1 MTGSSSSQQTD
12 KTIETTEIRSHS
24 PATAEPE
31 SNEQVDRKEAAGD
44 ERQPKAEN
52 QVPSCSKR
60 RGLSLRIKAT
70 TTAIAIS
77 VLPVLAL
84 GGMTYYVS
92 ERSSEQQANQA
103 KQSGNPS
110 AADIIYLTF
119 LLKRQLQMGIAIGT
133 GAVALLAL
141 AIALWLTNRSL
152 RPVLGAAKTAAETAK
167 LLRREAG
174 ETGSD
179 LEFSGADE
187 LIALKTDLNLLAV
200 QIPDLLKQ
208 QNAEGD
214 RTQLLTDIAL
224 RVREAQDLDE
234 LLTIAVREVRQVLKS
249 DRVLFFRLEPDGNGT
264 IIAESVMPGFPK
276 ARGAKIFDPC
286 FKERHIEMYRNG
298 CVRAFDNIY
307 KANLGECYIQLL
319 EQFAVKAS
327 LIAPVLK
334 DGQLLGLLIA
344 HQCSAPRAWQQSEIT
359 FFSRLATQIGFALDR
374 RLSAEQKAEAEAE
387 ERFME
392 ITLRIRQ
399 SLKSADIL
407 TTTAQEIRKALRAD
421 RVLVYRFEPNW
432 SGTVV
437 AESVLSGLPKALGAN
452 IIDPCFKDRHV
463 EQYRNGRVRATDNI
477 YTANLSDCH
486 IELLG
491 RFGVRAN
498 LVAPILQ
505 GKELIGLLIAHQC
518 FAPRT
523 WKRSEIQLFTKLAT
537 QVGFA
542 LDQAAVLEEIEQA
555 RQELEGA
562 LRPRD
567 RAIAAASFGL
577 CIADATQ
584 PDYPIVYCN
593 PAFEKMTGYSH
604 SEAIGRNYR
613 FLQGADTEPDAVAQ
627 IRRALH
633 EQRECHVVLKNYRKD
648 GSPFWNELTISPVQN
663 EQGEVTHFIGL
674 QTDIT
679 SRRQIASQV
688 RAAAQAV
695 TQTTQDNE
703 TTINT
708 LSLEAAL
715 QVEKIAEAFNAIQA
729 MASSVREVA
738 FKARQAKRKMEDA
751 DRAVR
756 AEDEAMRQTEVGMT
770 GIRETL
776 LKMVRKTEYL
786 DEVSRKIT
794 QTMLSL
800 NDFVSQI
807 NVLAMNVAVEVG
819 RAGDDRESQELM
831 AVAEA
836 VRSLTEQSATATSE
850 IEDLMTEIK
859 TAINEIFAVMKQEAK
874 QLNDETKWVAQ
885 SRQKLTQLVAINAQT
900 SGLVEEIAQAAAAH
914 AENFTSVSQLVREAA
929 TIADRTSEQSAT
941 VANSFAYLLKVAREM
956 GTTAAQLDI
965 E

>member
-1 MTGSSSSQQTD
+1 LG
-12 KTIETTEIRSHS
+12 
-24 PATAEPE
+24 
-31 SNEQVDRKEAAGD
+31 
-44 ERQPKAEN
+44 
-52 QVPSCSKR
+52 
-60 RGLSLRIKAT
+60 LRIKAT
-70 TTAIAIS
+70 TAAIAVS

-84 GGMTYYVS
+84 GGATYYVS
-92 ERSSEQQANQA
+92 ERVIEQQANQA
-103 KQSGNPS
+103 KQSGNPNV
-110 AADIIYLTF
+110 ADIIYLTF

-133 GAVALLAL
+133 GAVALLAM

-167 LLRREAG
+167 LLRREGG

-179 LEFSGADE
+179 LEFSGRDE

-214 RTQLLTDIAL
+214 RTQLLTDITL
-224 RVREAQDLDE
+224 RVREAQDVDE
-234 LLTIAVREVRQVLKS
+234 LLTIAVREVRQVLQS

-298 CVRAFDNIY
+298 RVRAFDNIY

-319 EQFAVKAS
+319 EQFAVKAN

-334 DGQLLGLLIA
+334 DGRLLGLLIA

-374 RLSAEQKAEAEAE
+374 RLPAEQKAEAEAE

-407 TTTAQEIRKALRAD
+407 TTTVQEIRKTLQAD
-421 RVLVYRFEPNW
+421 RVLVYRFEPDW

-463 EQYRNGRVRATDNI
+463 EQYRNGRVKATDNI

-523 WKRSEIQLFTKLAT
+523 WEPSEIRLFTKLAT

-567 RAIAAASFGL
+567 RAIAAASFGI

-584 PDYPIVYCN
+584 PDCPIVYCN

-604 SEAIGRNYR
+604 SEVIGRNCR

-627 IRRALH
+627 IRQAVRDR
-633 EQRECHVVLKNYRKD
+633 REYRVVLKNYRKD
-648 GSPFWNELTISPVQN
+648 GSPFWNELAISPVRN

-679 SRRQIASQV
+679 NLRQIASQV
-688 RAAAQAV
+688 QSAAQAV
-695 TQTTQDNE
+695 TKTTQDNE
-703 TTINT
+703 TAVNN
-708 LSLEAAL
+708 LSWEAAL
-715 QVEKIAEAFNAIQA
+715 QAEKMAEALDEVQI
-729 MASSVREVA
+729 MASSVRGVA
-738 FKARQAKRKMEDA
+738 LKARQAKRKMEDA

-756 AEDEAMRQTEVGMT
+756 AEDEAMRQTEAGMT

-776 LKMVRKTEYL
+776 LKMVRKLEYL
-786 DEVSRKIT
+786 GEVSCKIS
-794 QTMLSL
+794 QTMAPL
-800 NDFVSQI
+800 NDFVSQT
-807 NVLAMNVAVEVG
+807 NLLAMNAAVEAG

-850 IEDLMTEIK
+850 IEDLMAEIK

-874 QLNDETKWVAQ
+874 QLNVETKWVAQ

-914 AENFTSVSQLVREAA
+914 AENSTSVSQLVMEAA
-929 TIADRTSEQSAT
+929 TIAARTSEQST
-941 VANSFAYLLKVAREM
+941 IVANSFAYLLEVARDLE
-956 GTTAAQLDI
+956 TTASQL
-965 E
+965 EVK